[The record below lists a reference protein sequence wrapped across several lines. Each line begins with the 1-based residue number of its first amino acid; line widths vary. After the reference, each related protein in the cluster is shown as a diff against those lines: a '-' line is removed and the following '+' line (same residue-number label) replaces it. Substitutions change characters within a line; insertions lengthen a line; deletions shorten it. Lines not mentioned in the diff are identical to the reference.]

1 MKKPLGYILGQ
12 TKRVYSNKLVAKF
25 KENNVELSLDLFI
38 ILFHIDLNE
47 EITQQQLADHLQKD
61 KSIIM
66 RQIKILTDKEYV
78 ARSWNKQ
85 DKREKNLVLTKSGH
99 EILALI
105 KSLAVNVS
113 EELLSGVNEEDK
125 NAFERVID
133 VIVKNGAYENEV
145 FK

>member
-78 ARSWNKQ
+78 VRSWNKQ

-133 VIVKNGAYENEV
+133 VIVKNGAYDIEV